1 MAIIVQKF
9 GGSSLADAPCI
20 GRCAQRAVQA
30 FQEGRHVIVVVSAM
44 GDTTDRLGELA
55 VQVTDRP
62 SQREMDMLLAT
73 GEQVSIALMTM
84 ALHRLGADA
93 VSMTG
98 RQIGLL
104 TDQVH
109 TKAKIRSIDTSR
121 LRREL
126 DAGRIVV
133 VAGFQG
139 ISDEGQITT
148 LGRGGSDTTAVAI
161 AAALGIAEN
170 NGACEIYTDV
180 DGVYTADPRRVANAR
195 KLARITYE
203 EMLELASLGAT
214 VMHSRAVVFGQKYG
228 VPIHVRHSAKPDP
241 GTMIVK
247 ETPDMED
254 IAVVGC
260 ALTPDL
266 GRISVRGIPNK
277 PGIQALIFGNLSD
290 AAILVDDIMQTEAGD
305 TASISFTV
313 EHQDLAEV
321 KPAVQKSL
329 DEIGCGEMS
338 IEVGLAKVSAV
349 GVGMRTHTGV
359 AAAMFNALGKA
370 GIHINNIT
378 TSEIKISCIVPKEH
392 GDRALQVVHDAFGLD
407 QANRT
412 TDASKS
418 LQPVR
423 KPM

>member
-1 MAIIVQKF
+1 
-9 GGSSLADAPCI
+9 
-20 GRCAQRAVQA
+20 
-30 FQEGRHVIVVVSAM
+30 
-44 GDTTDRLGELA
+44 
-55 VQVTDRP
+55 
-62 SQREMDMLLAT
+62 MDMLLAT

-109 TKAKIRSIDTSR
+109 TKARIRSIDTSR

-139 ISDEGQITT
+139 ISDDGQITT

-203 EMLELASLGAT
+203 EMLELASLGAC

-247 ETPDMED
+247 EAPDMED

-290 AAILVDDIMQTEAGD
+290 AAILVDDIMQTEAGE

-359 AAAMFNALGKA
+359 AAAMFSALGQA
-370 GIHINNIT
+370 GININNIT

-392 GDRALQVVHDAFGLD
+392 GDRALQVVHDAFDLD
-407 QANRT
+407 QSNESPAKAHSQHTVQRPT
-412 TDASKS
+412 
-418 LQPVR
+418 
-423 KPM
+423 